1 VSWIRRHTRKEEPP
15 AKRLPDLEFL
25 ALVRAGLEE
34 FAPGV
39 TQGAQLK
46 GN

>member
-1 VSWIRRHTRKEEPP
+1 VSWIRRHTRKEEPS
-15 AKRLPDLEFL
+15 AKRLPDLELL
-25 ALVRAGLEE
+25 ALVRTGLEE